1 MIHILSDR
9 QLEDIIQARITLADK
24 EAHQMSARRFY
35 NMLNETDDGS
45 KRPVDTPSYV
55 GEITENL
62 FKKLKVYNRKI
73 LANKIL
79 CLCVKFGKN
88 VTYQDTDSRGEIIKM
103 NYENAVIFKERKTLG
118 RRTLVGVCYSIENDR
133 QFDKL
138 RENTKMRHSTL
149 REGYHPGLEYIAST
163 EFLLGDE
170 AEAIT
175 DVFDE
180 KKMEQI
186 IEWITEEN
194 A

>member
-1 MIHILSDR
+1 MIHILTDR
-9 QLEDIIQARITLADK
+9 QLEDIIQARITIANKDLSK
-24 EAHQMSARRFY
+24 VTARRFY
-35 NMLNETDDGS
+35 NMLNGTDDGTEQ
-45 KRPVDTPSYV
+45 PVHTPTCV
-55 GEITENL
+55 DEFTESL
-62 FKKLKVYNRKI
+62 FIRLKVHNRQI

-103 NYENAVIFKERKTLG
+103 NYENAVIFKEKKTLG

-133 QFDKL
+133 RFDEL
-138 RENTKMRHSTL
+138 RENTKMHHSTL

-180 KKMEQI
+180 KEMEQI
-186 IEWITEEN
+186 IE
-194 A
+194 